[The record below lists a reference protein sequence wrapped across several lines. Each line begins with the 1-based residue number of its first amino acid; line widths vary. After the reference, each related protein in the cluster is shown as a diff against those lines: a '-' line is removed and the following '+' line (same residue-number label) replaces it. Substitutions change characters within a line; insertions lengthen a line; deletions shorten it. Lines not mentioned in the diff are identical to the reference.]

1 MPTVLSPRSE
11 IFERPMS
18 VADAEQLDRSGGRD
32 PFAPRFAF
40 TIPCYGPRL
49 HSDLRLDPGNLP
61 LGTRLELTLP
71 ACRLRE
77 GPASLFGFAQQAADQ
92 RQSTVALV
100 IGRDTPL
107 HRPTIAGLLPPADRL
122 DAEVAVELPRTARPG
137 LYLFGVEHWIGN
149 SLMGGRAFSFR
160 ISSGRAA

>member
-1 MPTVLSPRSE
+1 MPIVMPSPAER
-11 IFERPMS
+11 FERPMS
-18 VADAEQLDRSGGRD
+18 IAEAERLDRPGRD
-32 PFAPRFAF
+32 PFAARFSF
-40 TIPCYGPRL
+40 TVPCYGPRL

-71 ACRLRE
+71 ACQRRD
-77 GPASLFGFAQQAADQ
+77 GPTSLFGFARQAADQ
-92 RQSTVALV
+92 RWSTVALV

-107 HRPTIAGLLPPADRL
+107 HRPAIAGLLSPTDQLEA
-122 DAEVAVELPRTARPG
+122 AVAVELPRSARPG